1 MKEYAIILRTNNH
14 VVGRCLSYKK
24 AANALACVIDSP
36 TERAKYTIVPTINQR
51 PANENRL

>member
-1 MKEYAIILRTNNH
+1 MKEYAIILRANNH

-36 TERAKYTIVPTINQR
+36 TERAKYAIIPTINQR
-51 PANENRL
+51 PANENRP